1 MHPNVAWYDLPALYA
16 TNRAHYLRRNDGYVF
31 TSYGDVFR
39 RYFWHAKD
47 PVPHPLWRKDD

>member
-16 TNRAHYLRRNDGYVF
+16 TNRAQYLRRNDGYVF
-31 TSYGDVFR
+31 TSYRDVFR
-39 RYFWHAKD
+39 RYFWYAKD